1 MTDELNIDTG
11 TPVCLRCLTP
21 YEPLQHYCEKCGTAV
36 GQFTPY
42 IPFVSIP
49 FSVSL
54 FERLWQ
60 RIWDSDSV
68 HISKKVFYWALI
80 VWWAPI
86 MLLGIPFMLW
96 DRRPPSEKPAAA

>member
-1 MTDELNIDTG
+1 MTDELNIDMG

-36 GQFTPY
+36 GQLTPY

-86 MLLGIPFMLW
+86 MLLGIPCMLW

>member
-1 MTDELNIDTG
+1 MTDELNIDAG

-21 YEPLQHYCEKCGTAV
+21 YEPLQHYCDKCGTAV

-96 DRRPPSEKPAAA
+96 DRRPPSKKPAVA